1 MVEDHAAEHGAA
13 QGADI
18 GGDLQ
23 EGEQAAAA
31 LGGHEADPVG
41 LGRGREAG
49 AGPLHE
55 AEQDDH
61 PGLAREG
68 EAELGQRQARQGAD
82 HHQLVAVAVAHPSPE
97 AAGQGDSQHRG
108 DVGAGGRDAEHGLR
122 RAELPEAQRPE
133 RPAHLH
139 GAHGDELDREQ
150 QADDAGRA

>member
-1 MVEDHAAEHGAA
+1 MVEDHAAEHRAA

-23 EGEQAAAA
+23 EGEQTAPA

-41 LGRGREAG
+41 LGRRREAG

-61 PGLAREG
+61 PGIAREG
-68 EAELGQRQARQGAD
+68 QAQLGERKARQGAD

-108 DVGAGGRDAEHGLR
+108 DIGAGGGEAKHGLR
-122 RAELPEAQRPE
+122 WTELLKTQRPE

-150 QADDAGRA
+150 QADDAGRP